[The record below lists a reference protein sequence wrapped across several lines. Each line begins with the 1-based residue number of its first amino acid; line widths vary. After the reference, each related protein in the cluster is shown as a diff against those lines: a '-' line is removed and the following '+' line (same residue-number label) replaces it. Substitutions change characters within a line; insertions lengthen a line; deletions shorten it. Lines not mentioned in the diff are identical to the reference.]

1 MEIILIFLLVVG
13 VFKEFIGAPSRQ
25 KKPKRYNRYHRT
37 AYNDASGKSVLDTL
51 FDTGNYGEYLT
62 YTCLENLGEQHKLLM
77 NVYLPKGD
85 GTTTEIDLIM
95 ISATGIYVF
104 ESKNYSGWIF
114 GDENSRYWKQ
124 IFRGGRHFQFYNP
137 IWQNRKHISI
147 LKQHLG
153 LGDEV
158 FRNYVV
164 FSERCVLKKM
174 SVYSPEVKVMN
185 RDELACEIVEDM
197 TQRPEIFTP
206 LEIEQIYGELR
217 RYTLADDETKQAHI
231 DAMRWRDP

>member
-1 MEIILIFLLVVG
+1 M
-13 VFKEFIGAPSRQ
+13 
-25 KKPKRYNRYHRT
+25 
-37 AYNDASGKSVLDTL
+37 
-51 FDTGNYGEYLT
+51 LT
-62 YTCLENLGEQHKLLM
+62 

-114 GDENSRYWKQ
+114 GDENSRYWK
-124 IFRGGRHFQFYNP
+124 RDFQRRPAF
-137 IWQNRKHISI
+137 SI
-147 LKQHLG
+147 LQSYLAEQEAHQRSRATSG
-153 LGDEV
+153 PGRRG
-158 FRNYVV
+158 FRSYIV
-164 FSERCVLKKM
+164 FSGRCVLKKM

-217 RYTLADDETKQAHI
+217 RYTLADDGRSRRI
-231 DAMRWRDP
+231 SMR

>member
-1 MEIILIFLLVVG
+1 MEIILFFLLVVG
-13 VFKEFIGAPSRQ
+13 LCKGFSGGSPKQ
-25 KKPKRYNRYHRT
+25 KKHKRYNRYQRT
-37 AYNDASGKSVLDTL
+37 AYNAASGNSVFDTL
-51 FDTGNYGEYLT
+51 FDDGKYGEFLIYS
-62 YTCLENLGEQHKLLM
+62 CLEDLGDAHKLLT
-77 NVYLPKGD
+77 NIYLPKVN

-104 ESKNYSGWIF
+104 ESKNFSGWIF
-114 GDENSRYWKQ
+114 GDENSKYWKQ
-124 IFRGGRHFQFYNP
+124 IFRGGRHYQFYNP
-137 IWQNRKHISI
+137 IWQNKKHISV

-158 FRNYVV
+158 FRSYIV

-231 DAMRWRDP
+231 DAMRWRGP

>member
-13 VFKEFIGAPSRQ
+13 LYKEFSVAPPKQ
-25 KKPKRYNRYHRT
+25 KKPNRYNRYQRT
-37 AYNDASGKSVLDTL
+37 AYNAASGNSVLDTL
-51 FDTGNYGEYLT
+51 FGDGKYGEFLIYS
-62 YTCLENLGEQHKLLM
+62 CLEDLGDAHKLLT
-77 NVYLPKGD
+77 NIYLPKVN

-104 ESKNYSGWIF
+104 ESKNFSGWIF
-114 GDENSRYWKQ
+114 GDENSKYWKQ
-124 IFRGGRHFQFYNP
+124 IFRGGRHYQFYNP
-137 IWQNRKHISI
+137 IWQNKKHISV

-158 FRNYVV
+158 FRSYIV